1 MAQFKYSALSRSG
14 ERVDGIVDGYNE
26 LDAAARI
33 KETCDVI
40 LRISEVSEEKKGLSA
55 LLSADIGGT
64 KIDKKAFS
72 VMCSQFAII
81 LKSGV
86 PIVRTVNLIAAKTT
100 DKTLKKLLNQVAKD
114 VESGRS
120 LSAAFEDHGAKFLPP
135 TFVETLRAG
144 EESGNLDGSFDTMQR
159 HFDKQMKMGR
169 KVKGALAYPAFVM
182 VVAIGV
188 VIVLMAFVVPKFLTI
203 FEGYDA
209 QLPLPTLMLI
219 AISNF
224 FSHYFILIAVILMI
238 AFILYQVYAHTEDG
252 RMNLA
257 RLQLKLPVLGEV
269 AMLNGASQFANS
281 MTTLLGSGLTMNK
294 AVSITSKTLDNYYL
308 AAETGKLSARLEEGH
323 TLGDSMRENQV
334 MPDILVDM
342 TAVGEE
348 SGELTET
355 LDTIALYYDTELETA
370 INSALAKLEPTLLIG
385 LAGIAG
391 FIVVAIYMS
400 MFSLYGAM

>member
-1 MAQFKYSALSRSG
+1 
-14 ERVDGIVDGYNE
+14 
-26 LDAAARI
+26 
-33 KETCDVI
+33 
-40 LRISEVSEEKKGLSA
+40 
-55 LLSADIGGT
+55 
-64 KIDKKAFS
+64 
-72 VMCSQFAII
+72 
-81 LKSGV
+81 
-86 PIVRTVNLIAAKTT
+86 
-100 DKTLKKLLNQVAKD
+100 
-114 VESGRS
+114 
-120 LSAAFEDHGAKFLPP
+120 
-135 TFVETLRAG
+135 
-144 EESGNLDGSFDTMQR
+144 
-159 HFDKQMKMGR
+159 
-169 KVKGALAYPAFVM
+169 
-182 VVAIGV
+182 
-188 VIVLMAFVVPKFLTI
+188 
-203 FEGYDA
+203 
-209 QLPLPTLMLI
+209 
-219 AISNF
+219 
-224 FSHYFILIAVILMI
+224 
-238 AFILYQVYAHTEDG
+238 
-252 RMNLA
+252 
-257 RLQLKLPVLGEV
+257 
-269 AMLNGASQFANS
+269 MLNGASQFANS

>member
-1 MAQFKYSALSRSG
+1 MAQYKYAALSRSG
-14 ERVDGIVDGYNE
+14 ERVEGIVDGFNE

-33 KETCDVI
+33 KETCNVI
-40 LRISEVSEEKKGLSA
+40 LRISEVTEKKGLSA
-55 LLSADIGGT
+55 LLSADMGGN
-64 KIDKKAFS
+64 KLNKKAFI

-86 PIVRTVNLIAAKTT
+86 PIVRTVNLIADKTT
-100 DKTLKKLLNQVAKD
+100 DKPLKKLLQAVGKD

-120 LSAAFEDHGAKFLPP
+120 LSAAFEDHGEKLLPP
-135 TFVETLRAG
+135 TFVETIRAG

-159 HFDKQMKMGR
+159 HFDKQMKMSR
-169 KVKGALAYPAFVM
+169 KVWGAMAYPAFVM
-182 VVAIGV
+182 VVAVAV

-203 FEGYDA
+203 FDDYDA
-209 QLPLPTLMLI
+209 ELPLPTLMLI

-224 FSHYFILIAVILMI
+224 FANNILKIILVIAALGVAYVI
-238 AFILYQVYAHTEDG
+238 YAHTEDG

-257 RLQLKLPVLGEV
+257 KMQLKLPVLGEI
-269 AMLNGASQFANS
+269 ASLNAASQFANS

-294 AVSITSKTLDNYYL
+294 SVSITAKTMDNYYL
-308 AAETGKLSARLEEGH
+308 SAETGKLSGRLEEGH
-323 TLGDSMRENQV
+323 TLGDSMREEQV
-334 MPDILVDM
+334 LPDILVDM

-370 INSALAKLEPTLLIG
+370 IQSALAKLEPALLIG

-391 FIVVAIYMS
+391 FIVISIYMS
-400 MFSLYGAM
+400 MFALYGSM